1 MSKRLQELVKPI
13 GKKSKHNLQLNI
25 MLQNND
31 SIDRIKT
38 DLTQD
43 IISILEYRSQ
53 EIIQIYSSE
62 KQQGTRDMQDI
73 IFTSLE

>member
-1 MSKRLQELVKPI
+1 
-13 GKKSKHNLQLNI
+13 

-62 KQQGTRDMQDI
+62 RQQGTRDIQDI